1 MAASRKT
8 AIATLTVVLVCT
20 LALAADFDWNWRSQ
34 ETIGRTDPSVGNT
47 SKLSEEERF
56 ALINAIIVRLDK
68 PMAERGYDNDRI
80 REIAS
85 TTRLRFVDL
94 GGEGKTLVFA
104 TSLGLEGGCDALSN
118 CPLWIF
124 RHGDDGYVSVLDTVG
139 ASYTIQPTSTN
150 GFSDLVIMRHE
161 SASESHLTLYSYADG
176 RYNDAGCYVAQ
187 WPGAK
192 DGEIQDPEIT
202 PCKAQ
207 ESSKPEEPAKSPN

>member
-1 MAASRKT
+1 MKKLSAVALALAMSC
-8 AIATLTVVLVCT
+8 A

-34 ETIGRTDPSVGNT
+34 ATIGRNDPSVGNT
-47 SKLSEEERF
+47 SKLTEQERF
-56 ALINAIIVRLDK
+56 ALINAIVVRLDK

-85 TTRLRFVDL
+85 TSRLRFVDL

-124 RHGDDGYVSVLDTVG
+124 RHGDEGYVSVLDTVG

-176 RYNDAGCYVAQ
+176 KYSEAGCYIAH
-187 WPGAK
+187 WPAPK
-192 DGEIQDPEIT
+192 DGDIQDPEIA
-202 PCKAQ
+202 PCK
-207 ESSKPEEPAKSPN
+207 SEPAK